1 MSHRNKFNETFL
13 WIIYSSNSH
22 EDSLEILNG
31 VRMQWDS
38 EVFLA
43 ARDLG
48 ENADGAVKVSE
59 VYRVKFDDLHPICI
73 FHIPPGLTA
82 HDMLTN
88 LVDSSVSASA
98 IQYTL
103 LTGIAKRVNATLILR
118 RTTSWSQVAVGPN
131 DTWVGTIAILNASL
145 ADVSVTPLKITQG
158 RLAVVKP
165 TPFTWQPQY
174 GFVFRHPRAVS
185 VRAVYL
191 QPFDN
196 TLWLC
201 TLCLLIILWISLVV
215 SLKLTTESGS
225 STIAF
230 AFLGIFGAFF
240 QQGLE
245 ARIPTTSARILFAL
259 CLVFSFL
266 CYQYYSTFIVA
277 SLITDPPKTIRTV
290 EHLAASKLRI
300 GAIDAPYNDDLFN
313 SSNEAVKKIYAERV
327 KKQNNFFEPSKG
339 VKMIKEGGFA
349 FHFDVESI
357 YEEVVKTFT
366 ESEICDL
373 QVSAFSFF
381 IGYTNRSYEKQIT
394 FLRVI
399 DTCAFVRKT
408 SPYHQLISVLTMKLI
423 EGGVVQNERIKW
435 FASRPKCY
443 SSRVDVVPVDIEQ
456 VITPIIIILFA
467 LVVSV
472 LILTAEIYTKRRTMR
487 EKSHRKSVSQ
497 FNAHQERKIKKN
509 KKLSHK

>member
-1 MSHRNKFNETFL
+1 
-13 WIIYSSNSH
+13 
-22 EDSLEILNG
+22 
-31 VRMQWDS
+31 
-38 EVFLA
+38 
-43 ARDLG
+43 
-48 ENADGAVKVSE
+48 
-59 VYRVKFDDLHPICI
+59 
-73 FHIPPGLTA
+73 
-82 HDMLTN
+82 MLTN
-88 LVDSSVSASA
+88 LLDSSVSASA

-103 LTGIAKRVNATLILR
+103 LTGIAKRVNATLVLR

-201 TLCLLIILWISLVV
+201 TLCLLIILWISLVI
-215 SLKLTTESGS
+215 SLRVTTEAGS
-225 STIAF
+225 SAIGF

-259 CLVFSFL
+259 CLIFSFL

-313 SSNEAVKKIYAERV
+313 SSNEAVKKIYTDRV

-373 QVSAFSFF
+373 QVSTFSF
-381 IGYTNRSYEKQIT
+381 Y
-394 FLRVI
+394 L
-399 DTCAFVRKT
+399 
-408 SPYHQLISVLTMKLI
+408 
-423 EGGVVQNERIKW
+423 
-435 FASRPKCY
+435 
-443 SSRVDVVPVDIEQ
+443 
-456 VITPIIIILFA
+456 
-467 LVVSV
+467 
-472 LILTAEIYTKRRTMR
+472 
-487 EKSHRKSVSQ
+487 
-497 FNAHQERKIKKN
+497 
-509 KKLSHK
+509 